1 MAGALTKQLNESFKY
16 TSSFNWLLSP
26 YLITNKKYIF
36 LFGDGDWYF
45 NNPVIFL
52 FLNYKIFNAFFT

>member
-36 LFGDGDWYF
+36 YLGTVIGILITQLYF
-45 NNPVIFL
+45 YF
-52 FLNYKIFNAFFT
+52 